1 MRGTVIVGGG
11 TDVLTSIENLGGTD
25 AADRLAGDANDN
37 RLEGYGGNDLLYTG
51 TGRDQVSGGDGDDRI
66 EVAHHYTRS
75 SLAWDLYLT
84 RDASVISTSGKL
96 ADLDLAGSR
105 FTLNGA
111 SVAGDYAAKVI
122 ELDTSV
128 AGQATAWIGF
138 YDGAVYSKA
147 MQIRFADRVE
157 GGLTA
162 TVLNAKY
169 IEGNVL
175 GTDFNWNTHG
185 KLTNVAT
192 SHTAGGYGLASMSL
206 YGLPAFDDEKVL
218 VGDAG
223 NDTVDYRDN
232 YLAGAGVGIDA
243 SLLRGTV
250 ILGGGVDTLIGIENL
265 GGTDAADR
273 LVGDANDNRI
283 EGYGGNDIL
292 SGGRGNDILIGGSGN
307 DTYLYS
313 AGDGKDIL
321 VDRDAATGNTD
332 MLTLT
337 DIEQTQLW
345 FRHVDNDLQID
356 VLGTADQI
364 RVKDWYVGGAS
375 GADNHIERIH
385 TSDGRT
391 LYNTDVEKLVHAM
404 AAFAPPQAG
413 QTRWSNDQT
422 SNAQVLLAVTH

>member
-1 MRGTVIVGGG
+1 MEKDQAKFIAANFEVIASENKRDIPLPGSGFDATVWRGRVGRVYAGEIYVSFRGTQAQDGGAG
-11 TDVLTSIENLGGTD
+11 IEADV
-25 AADRLAGDANDN
+25 
-37 RLEGYGGNDLLYTG
+37 
-51 TGRDQVSGGDGDDRI
+51 
-66 EVAHHYTRS
+66 
-75 SLAWDLYLT
+75 
-84 RDASVISTSGKL
+84 
-96 ADLDLAGSR
+96 DLASR
-105 FTLNGA
+105 GVGHNQ
-111 SVAGDYAAKVI
+111 VRDMVN
-122 ELDTSV
+122 
-128 AGQATAWIGF
+128 WWMRIGF

-147 MQIRFADRVE
+147 MQIRFADRAE

-169 IEGNVL
+169 TYGNVL
-175 GTDFNWNTHG
+175 DTNFNWNTNG

-206 YGLPAFDDEKVL
+206 YGLPAFDDDKVL

-223 NDTVDYRDN
+223 NDTVDYRAS
-232 YLAGAGVGIDA
+232 YLAGAGIGIDA
-243 SLLRGTV
+243 SLARGTV
-250 ILGGGVDTLIGIENL
+250 ILGDGADTLIGIENL

-321 VDRDAATGNTD
+321 VDHDKTGRTD
-332 MLTLT
+332 MLMLT
-337 DIEQTQLW
+337 DIDRTQLW
-345 FRHVDNDLQID
+345 FRHVGNDLQID

-375 GADNHIERIH
+375 GADNHIERIR
-385 TSDGRT
+385 TADGST
-391 LYNTDVEKLVHAM
+391 LYDSDVDKLVQAM
-404 AAFAPPQAG
+404 AAFAPPEAS
-413 QTRWSNDQT
+413 QTRWT
-422 SNAQVLLAVTH
+422 TGQVILA